1 MKGINTHCSIPLNIN
16 GLNFPIKRFR
26 RADGMIKWI
35 WWVFCLFVS
44 FLLPKIWLMINDRH
58 CHGVEWWENVVQES
72 RTKKQAALDISISDR
87 RDFKPKQFRRE
98 GKGY

>member
-1 MKGINTHCSIPLNIN
+1 
-16 GLNFPIKRFR
+16 
-26 RADGMIKWI
+26 
-35 WWVFCLFVS
+35 
-44 FLLPKIWLMINDRH
+44 MINDRH

-72 RTKKQAALDISISDR
+72 RTKKQAALAISISDR